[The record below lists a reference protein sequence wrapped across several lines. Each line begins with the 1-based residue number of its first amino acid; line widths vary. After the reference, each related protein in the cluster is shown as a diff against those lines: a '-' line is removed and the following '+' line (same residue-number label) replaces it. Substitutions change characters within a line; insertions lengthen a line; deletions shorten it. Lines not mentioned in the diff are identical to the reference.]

1 MRVDPN
7 PALAELQRLRPAK
20 LRVYVRDSDEPK
32 AVAIPANRK
41 KWERLGTTLEG
52 LDWLKIEALDNRGN
66 ITGVVAREDDAAAA
80 AVDDTVEI
88 TEAEALAPMLS
99 LMLRAQQM
107 ALQQQ
112 SVLIKPLIDGMAK
125 LVQVQTDALGAV
137 AGAYRMALAAASTVP
152 TGGGK
157 AEGEGDG
164 DQALFRFLQ
173 VAMMMANKPGGPA
186 AALGAVQAATASV
199 KTAKPANA
207 TGTARQAPPPSSAAA
222 PGPRAP

>member
-1 MRVDPN
+1 MRVDTN

-20 LRVYVRDSDEPK
+20 LRVYVRDSDEAK

-52 LDWLKIEALDNRGN
+52 LDWVRIEALDTRGN
-66 ITGVVAREDDAAAA
+66 ITGVVAREDDAAEAT
-80 AVDDTVEI
+80 VGDNVEI

-152 TGGGK
+152 AGGGK

-173 VAMMMANKPGGPA
+173 VAMMMASKNGGPA
-186 AALGAVQAATASV
+186 AALGAVQTATASV
-199 KTAKPANA
+199 KRPPSTQSTPRPA
-207 TGTARQAPPPSSAAA
+207 PSPSSADA
-222 PGPRAP
+222 PGR

>member
-52 LDWLKIEALDNRGN
+52 LDWVRIEALDSRGN
-66 ITGVVAREDDAAAA
+66 ITGVVAREDDSPEA
-80 AVDDTVEI
+80 AVGDTVEI

-137 AGAYRMALAAASTVP
+137 AGAYRMALAAASTAP
-152 TGGGK
+152 TGGGEK
-157 AEGEGDG
+157 GEGEG

-173 VAMMMANKPGGPA
+173 VAMMMASKNGGPA
-186 AALGAVQAATASV
+186 AALGAVQTATASV
-199 KTAKPANA
+199 KSAKPASA
-207 TGTARQAPPPSSAAA
+207 TSTARPAPPPSTAAA
-222 PGPRAP
+222 PGPRAQ

>member
-20 LRVYVRDSDEPK
+20 LRVYVQDEKEPK

-41 KWERLGTTLEG
+41 KWERLGATLEG
-52 LDWLKIEALDNRGN
+52 LEWIRIEALDARGN
-66 ITGVVAREDDAAAA
+66 ISGVVAREDDAPD
-80 AVDDTVEI
+80 AVVGDNVEI
-88 TEAEALAPMLS
+88 TEAEALAPMVS

-112 SVLIKPLIDGMAK
+112 SILIKPLIDGMAK

-152 TGGGK
+152 TGGKGD
-157 AEGEGDG
+157 GEGDG

-173 VAMMMANKPGGPA
+173 VAMMMASKGGGGPA
-186 AALGAVQAATASV
+186 AALGAVQTATVAAKRQPSSQSTPSQAS
-199 KTAKPANA
+199 
-207 TGTARQAPPPSSAAA
+207 PPSNGAG
-222 PGPRAP
+222 PGR

>member
-20 LRVYVRDSDEPK
+20 LRVYVQDEKEPK

-41 KWERLGTTLEG
+41 KWERLGATLEG
-52 LDWLKIEALDNRGN
+52 LEWIRIEALDARGN
-66 ITGVVAREDDAAAA
+66 ISGVVAREDDAPD
-80 AVDDTVEI
+80 AVVGDSVEI
-88 TEAEALAPMLS
+88 TEAEALAPMVS
-99 LMLRAQQM
+99 LMLRAQQV

-157 AEGEGDG
+157 GDGEGDG

-173 VAMMMANKPGGPA
+173 VAMMMASKNGGPA
-186 AALGAVQAATASV
+186 AALGAVQTATASV
-199 KTAKPANA
+199 K
-207 TGTARQAPPPSSAAA
+207 RPPSSPSTPSPASPPSNGAA
-222 PGPRAP
+222 PAR

>member
-20 LRVYVRDSDEPK
+20 LRVYVRDADEPK

-52 LDWLKIEALDNRGN
+52 LDWVRIEALDARGN
-66 ITGVVAREDDAAAA
+66 ITGVVAREDDAPEAAM
-80 AVDDTVEI
+80 DTVEI
-88 TEAEALAPMLS
+88 SEAEALAPMVS

-112 SVLIKPLIDGMAK
+112 SILIKPLIDGMAK

-152 TGGGK
+152 AGGGK
-157 AEGEGDG
+157 GDGEGDG

-173 VAMMMANKPGGPA
+173 VAMMMASKNGGPA
-186 AALGAVQAATASV
+186 AALGAVQTATASV
-199 KTAKPANA
+199 KRTPSSPS
-207 TGTARQAPPPSSAAA
+207 TPRPESPPSSAAA
-222 PGPRAP
+222 PGR